1 MSPTEN
7 PEHLTLDELK
17 GRWNEVLDRVLDN
30 DRIAWLAFFD
40 ARLVEI
46 SDGTLTITFA
56 DVTKLGGDHNFSI
69 AKNPK
74 HIALLIQAIDDVTGI
89 SVEIR
94 EI

>member
-1 MSPTEN
+1 MSNRGEIS
-7 PEHLTLDELK
+7 LDSLK
-17 GRWNEVLDRVLDN
+17 SEWNRVLDLLLDA

-69 AKNPK
+69 ARNPK
-74 HIALLIQAIDDVTGI
+74 HIALLIQAIDEVTGI